1 MTAPE
6 KFPLVDNMR
15 RYGGNFVS
23 RLADAMVAADPENY
37 GRLCLA
43 FPAIVNKFCGD
54 DDQPLRE
61 AAAPAGF
68 DLHSIE
74 EEGLPTGDHRDLQ
87 GRAWF
92 GHGFIADPETGE
104 PYAPSW
110 SLRDEPYGSD
120 THWASADS
128 LPIAR

>member
-1 MTAPE
+1 MTTE
-6 KFPLVDNMR
+6 RFPLVDNMR

-23 RLADAMVAADPENY
+23 RLADAMVAADPENFD
-37 GRLCLA
+37 RLCRA
-43 FPAIVNKFCGD
+43 FPAIVNKYQGEGELS
-54 DDQPLRE
+54 LRE
-61 AAAPAGF
+61 PAF
-68 DLHSIE
+68 PSSPDLYLIE
-74 EEGLPTGDHRDLQ
+74 EEGLPTADHRDLQ

-110 SLRDEPYGSD
+110 CLRDEPYGSD